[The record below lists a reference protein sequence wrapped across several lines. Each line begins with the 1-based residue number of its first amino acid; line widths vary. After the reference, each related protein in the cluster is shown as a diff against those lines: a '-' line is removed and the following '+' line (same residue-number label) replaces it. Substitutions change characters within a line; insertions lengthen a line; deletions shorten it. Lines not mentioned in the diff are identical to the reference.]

1 MKKGILFVVSGP
13 SGAGKGTVMGE
24 VFKRID
30 DLNFSVSATT
40 RAPRNGERDGVNYR
54 FVTNEEFD
62 RMIAEGEMLEFIEKF
77 TNRYGTPKFAVE
89 SLLNQGKDVLLE
101 IETTGASNVKRL
113 MPECVSIFI
122 APPSL
127 SALWDRLSGRM
138 TESEEERQLRFNVSK
153 EEIECARHYDY
164 IVINDEVSLCAER
177 IIGII
182 EAERSKVFRNED
194 IINQI
199 LNN

>member
-1 MKKGILFVVSGP
+1 MKRGILFVVSGP

-24 VFKRID
+24 VFKRIN

-40 RAPRNGERDGVNYR
+40 RAPRSGERDGVNYR

-77 TNRYGTPKFAVE
+77 TNRYGTPKLAVE

-127 SALWDRLSGRM
+127 SALWERLSGRM
-138 TESEEERQLRFNVSK
+138 TESQKERQLRFNVSK

-164 IVINDEVSLCAER
+164 VVVNDEVNRCAER
-177 IIGII
+177 ITGII

-194 IINQI
+194 IINNI

>member
-101 IETTGASNVKRL
+101 IETTGAGNVKRL

-164 IVINDEVSLCAER
+164 IVINDEVNLCAER

-199 LNN
+199 LRN

>member
-1 MKKGILFVVSGP
+1 MKRGILFVVSGP

-24 VFKRID
+24 VFKRIN

-40 RAPRNGERDGVNYR
+40 RAPRSGERDGVNYR

-62 RMIAEGEMLEFIEKF
+62 RMIEEGEMLEFIEKF

-127 SALWDRLSGRM
+127 SALWERLSGRM
-138 TESEEERQLRFNVSK
+138 TESQKERQLRFNVSK

-164 IVINDEVSLCAER
+164 VVVNDEVNRCAER

-194 IINQI
+194 IINKI

>member
-1 MKKGILFVVSGP
+1 MKRGILFVVSGP

-24 VFKRID
+24 VFKRIN

-40 RAPRNGERDGVNYR
+40 RAPRSGERDGVNYR

-127 SALWDRLSGRM
+127 SALWERLSGRM
-138 TESEEERQLRFNVSK
+138 TESQKERQLRFNVSK

-164 IVINDEVSLCAER
+164 VVVNEVNRCAER
-177 IIGII
+177 ITGII

-194 IINQI
+194 IINKI